1 MNDKKYILNIGL
13 NDKDTKTQ
21 IIKTSEATKIIQNTL
36 FNNGVEGYTI
46 YNGYGLY
53 KHDSGAI
60 TKEKTII
67 IELLYIDNKT
77 IDLIIKDLKNALNQE
92 SILKQTFVLNIS
104 FE

>member
-21 IIKTSEATKIIQNTL
+21 IIKTTEAKKIIQNIL
-36 FNNGVEGYTI
+36 FINDVNGYTI
-46 YNGYGLY
+46 YDGYGLY
-53 KHDSGAI
+53 KHDDGAI

-67 IELLYIDNKT
+67 IELLYINDDTIQKIIAMLKT
-77 IDLIIKDLKNALNQE
+77 ALNQE